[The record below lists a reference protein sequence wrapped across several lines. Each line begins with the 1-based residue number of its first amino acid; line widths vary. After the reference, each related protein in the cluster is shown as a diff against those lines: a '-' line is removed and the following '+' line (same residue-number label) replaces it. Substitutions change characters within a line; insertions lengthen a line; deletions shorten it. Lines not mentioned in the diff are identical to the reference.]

1 MLCRCLERSRILAL
15 IPTVH
20 PTWWNVNS
28 VFDRFHW
35 FGRWGRLKLLNNGNL
50 LIASFVHTQ
59 KSKAAKRVLSV
70 HPRSVNA
77 IRPTERLTRTK
88 GKVGLGQGNGNSEK
102 NAE

>member
-1 MLCRCLERSRILAL
+1 
-15 IPTVH
+15 
-20 PTWWNVNS
+20 
-28 VFDRFHW
+28 
-35 FGRWGRLKLLNNGNL
+35 L